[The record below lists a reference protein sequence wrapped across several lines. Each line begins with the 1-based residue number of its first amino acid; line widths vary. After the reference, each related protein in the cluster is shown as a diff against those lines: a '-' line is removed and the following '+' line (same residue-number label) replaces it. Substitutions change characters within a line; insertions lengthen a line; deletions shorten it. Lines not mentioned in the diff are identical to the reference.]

1 MLFSEK
7 RAFILPNIMSD
18 TLTSD
23 KVSHLLTIVEEA
35 TRSSEEGVK
44 YFVEP
49 AHGTLR
55 RSIALRHHFVFG
67 RRGSGKSSL
76 LRKAAADL
84 TVARAPI
91 AWVDLEPFKGHSYPD
106 LVLSVLIA
114 TLVAFKK
121 WLDHAA
127 IAPANK
133 TAFWA
138 KLFGRKPTKPAYNKI
153 KCRELSAKI
162 DNQITELKEQLH
174 AADAADLKLKK
185 ASTSDCELQG
195 DISTTLQ
202 GGGAQI
208 GSNLSTTQSA
218 TENQEVE
225 EQYKRSKIEFLRRHI
240 MDYQQIFDELAAV
253 SDGNSFLFLD
263 DLYHIRKDNQ
273 AQVVDYLHS
282 IGKGHKLWLKV
293 GTIRHRTVWYVHG
306 NPPIGMKLGDDAEEI
321 DLDLTLEK
329 YTITKD
335 FLTKILSNLMTP
347 VGLKTEDLMT
357 DGAIDRLVLASGGV
371 ARDFLS
377 IFRRAVDVAREKR
390 SDKINAEDINRAAGE
405 YDTSKREEFKR
416 DTYDEEENSLDSV
429 FQNVREF
436 CLERVNSNC
445 FLLNKDA
452 KGKHI
457 DQIHELVDLKLLHLI
472 RSRVTVKAAKQGQ
485 IYEAYMLDLSQYA
498 GARKRRDLEMVEFW
512 KPDAGDKL
520 RRGSLIFDD
529 GKPSGPL
536 AC

>member
-1 MLFSEK
+1 
-7 RAFILPNIMSD
+7 MSD
-18 TLTSD
+18 ILTSD
-23 KVSHLLTIVEEA
+23 KVSQLLTIVEEA

-55 RSIALRHHFVFG
+55 RSVALRHHFIFG

-84 TVARAPI
+84 TVARSPI

-106 LVLSVLIA
+106 LVLSVLIS
-114 TLVAFKK
+114 TLLAFKK
-121 WLDHAA
+121 WLDEAA

-133 TAFWA
+133 AAFWE
-138 KLFGRKPTKPAYNKI
+138 KLFGRRPSKPAYNKA
-153 KCRELSAKI
+153 KCRELSAKLLAK
-162 DNQITELKEQLH
+162 ITELKEQLH
-174 AADAADLKLKK
+174 AADAADLKTKK
-185 ASTSDCELQG
+185 GSSGESGTQANVTAKVKVPGSEL
-195 DISTTLQ
+195 
-202 GGGAQI
+202 
-208 GSNLSTTQSA
+208 GSNISA
-218 TENQEVE
+218 TESTKGTQEIE

-240 MDYQQIFDELAAV
+240 MDYQQIFDELATV
-253 SDGNSFLFLD
+253 SEGNSFLFLD

-273 AQVVDYLHS
+273 AQVVDYMHS

-329 YTITKD
+329 YSITKE
-335 FLTKILSNLMTP
+335 FLTKILANLMLP
-347 VGLKTEDLMT
+347 IKLKTEDLMT
-357 DGAIDRLVLASGGV
+357 HGAVDRLVLASGGV

-377 IFRRAVDVAREKR
+377 IFRRAVDVAHERE
-390 SDKINAEDINRAAGE
+390 SDKINAEDINIASGE

-416 DTYDEEENSLDSV
+416 DTYDEDEDSLDAV
-429 FQNVREF
+429 FQKVREF
-436 CLERVNSNC
+436 CLVKVNSNC

-457 DQIHELVDLKLLHLI
+457 EQVHELVDLKRLHLI
-472 RSRVTVKAAKQGQ
+472 RSRVTVKAARQGQ
-485 IYEAYMLDLSQYA
+485 IYEAYMLDLSEYA

-512 KPDAGDKL
+512 KPDSSEKL
-520 RRGSLIFDD
+520 RRAVLIFDD
-529 GKPSGPL
+529 GNSAG
-536 AC
+536 

>member
-1 MLFSEK
+1 
-7 RAFILPNIMSD
+7 MSD
-18 TLTSD
+18 ILTSD
-23 KVSHLLTIVEEA
+23 KVSQLLTVVEEA

-114 TLVAFKK
+114 TLVAFQK
-121 WLDHAA
+121 WLDQAA

-133 TAFWA
+133 TAFWT
-138 KLFGRKPTKPAYNKI
+138 KLFGRKPTKPACNKI

-162 DNQITELKEQLH
+162 ATQITELKEQLH
-174 AADAADLKLKK
+174 AADAADLKKK
-185 ASTSDCELQG
+185 TGSSAESGFQAQVAAKIKGGGAELG
-195 DISTTLQ
+195 SNISTTET
-202 GGGAQI
+202 AK
-208 GSNLSTTQSA
+208 
-218 TENQEVE
+218 ENREVE

-273 AQVVDYLHS
+273 AQVIDYMHS

-329 YTITKD
+329 YAITKD

-347 VGLKTEDLMT
+347 VGLKTQDLMT
-357 DGAIDRLVLASGGV
+357 EGAIDRLVLASGGV

-377 IFRRAVDVAREKR
+377 IFRRSVDVARER
-390 SDKINAEDINRAAGE
+390 GGDKINAEDINMASGE

-416 DTYDEEENSLDSV
+416 DTYDEEGDSLTTV
-429 FQNVREF
+429 FQNVRTF
-436 CLERVNSNC
+436 CLEKVNSNC

-472 RSRVTVKAAKQGQ
+472 RSRVTVKSTRQGQ
-485 IYEAYMLDLSQYA
+485 IYEAYMLDLCQYA
-498 GARKRRDLEMVEFW
+498 GARKRRDLGMVEFW
-512 KPDAGDKL
+512 KSDAEDKL
-520 RRGSLIFDD
+520 RRVSLIFDD
-529 GKPSGPL
+529 GKLGE
-536 AC
+536 

>member
-1 MLFSEK
+1 
-7 RAFILPNIMSD
+7 MSD
-18 TLTSD
+18 NLTSD
-23 KVSHLLTIVEEA
+23 KVSQLLTVVEEA

-106 LVLSVLIA
+106 LVLSVLITSLA
-114 TLVAFKK
+114 AFQK

-133 TAFWA
+133 AAFWA
-138 KLFGRKPTKPAYNKI
+138 KLFGRKPTKPAYNKA

-162 DNQITELKEQLH
+162 AKHIAELKEQLH
-174 AADAADLKLKK
+174 AADAADLKKKTGSSAETGFQAQVSAGLK
-185 ASTSDCELQG
+185 ARGAEL
-195 DISTTLQ
+195 
-202 GGGAQI
+202 
-208 GSNLSTTQSA
+208 GSNLSTNESA
-218 TENQEVE
+218 KENQEVE

-273 AQVVDYLHS
+273 AQVVDYMHS

-293 GTIRHRTVWYVHG
+293 GTIRHRTMWYVHG

-335 FLTKILSNLMTP
+335 FLTKIISNLMAS
-347 VGLKTEDLMT
+347 VDLEIDDLMT

-377 IFRRAVDVAREKR
+377 IFRRSVDVARERKGET
-390 SDKINAEDINRAAGE
+390 INAEDINKASGE
-405 YDTSKREEFKR
+405 YDSSKREEFKR

-429 FQNVREF
+429 FQKVRDF
-436 CLERVNSNC
+436 CLEKVNSNC

-472 RSRVTVKAAKQGQ
+472 RSRVTVKASRPGQ

-498 GARKRRDLEMVEFW
+498 GARKRRDLAMVEFW
-512 KPDAGDKL
+512 KADVEDKL
-520 RRGSLIFDD
+520 RRVSLIFDD
-529 GKPSGPL
+529 GK
-536 AC
+536 

>member
-1 MLFSEK
+1 
-7 RAFILPNIMSD
+7 MSD
-18 TLTSD
+18 NLTSD
-23 KVSHLLTIVEEA
+23 KVSQLLTVVEEA

-114 TLVAFKK
+114 SLAAFQK

-133 TAFWA
+133 AAFWA
-138 KLFGRKPTKPAYNKI
+138 KLFGRKPTKPAYNKN

-162 DNQITELKEQLH
+162 AKHIAELKEQLH
-174 AADAADLKLKK
+174 AADAADLKKTTGSSAETGFQAQASAGLK
-185 ASTSDCELQG
+185 A
-195 DISTTLQ
+195 
-202 GGGAQI
+202 GGAELS
-208 GSNLSTTQSA
+208 SNLSTTESA
-218 TENQEVE
+218 KENREIE

-273 AQVVDYLHS
+273 AQVVDYMHS

-293 GTIRHRTVWYVHG
+293 GTIRHRTMWYVHG

-335 FLTKILSNLMTP
+335 FLTKILSNLMAS
-347 VGLKTEDLMT
+347 VGLKIEDLMT

-377 IFRRAVDVAREKR
+377 IFRRSVDVARER
-390 SDKINAEDINRAAGE
+390 RGETINAEDINKASGE

-429 FQNVREF
+429 FQKVRDF
-436 CLERVNSNC
+436 CLEKVNSNC

-472 RSRVTVKAAKQGQ
+472 RSRVTVKASRQGQ

-498 GARKRRDLEMVEFW
+498 GARKRRDLGMVEFW
-512 KPDAGDKL
+512 KADVEDKL
-520 RRGSLIFDD
+520 RRVSLIFDD
-529 GKPSGPL
+529 GK
-536 AC
+536 

>member
-1 MLFSEK
+1 
-7 RAFILPNIMSD
+7 MSD
-18 TLTSD
+18 ILTSD
-23 KVSHLLTIVEEA
+23 KASQLLTVVEEA

-55 RSIALRHHFVFG
+55 RSFALRHHFVFG

-114 TLVAFKK
+114 TLAAFQK
-121 WLDHAA
+121 WLDQAA

-133 TAFWA
+133 RAFWS
-138 KLFGRKPTKPAYNKI
+138 KLFGRSPTKPAYNKN

-162 DNQITELKEQLH
+162 AKHIIELREQLH
-174 AADAADLKLKK
+174 AADAADLKLKT
-185 ASTSDCELQG
+185 ASSAEQGLQA
-195 DISTTLQ
+195 DLSAQLK

-208 GSNLSTTQSA
+208 GSNLTTTESA
-218 TENQEVE
+218 KQDREIE
-225 EQYKRSKIEFLRRHI
+225 ERYKRSKIEFLRRHI
-240 MDYQQIFDELAAV
+240 MDYQRIFDELASV

-273 AQVVDYLHS
+273 AQVVDYMHS

-347 VGLKTEDLMT
+347 VGLKTDDLMT

-377 IFRRAVDVAREKR
+377 IFRRAVDVARRK
-390 SDKINAEDINRAAGE
+390 
-405 YDTSKREEFKR
+405 
-416 DTYDEEENSLDSV
+416 
-429 FQNVREF
+429 
-436 CLERVNSNC
+436 
-445 FLLNKDA
+445 
-452 KGKHI
+452 
-457 DQIHELVDLKLLHLI
+457 
-472 RSRVTVKAAKQGQ
+472 KATK
-485 IYEAYMLDLSQYA
+485 
-498 GARKRRDLEMVEFW
+498 
-512 KPDAGDKL
+512 
-520 RRGSLIFDD
+520 
-529 GKPSGPL
+529 
-536 AC
+536 

>member
-1 MLFSEK
+1 
-7 RAFILPNIMSD
+7 MSD
-18 TLTSD
+18 NLTSN
-23 KVSHLLTIVEEA
+23 KVSQLLTIVEEA

-84 TVARAPI
+84 TVSRAPI

-114 TLVAFKK
+114 TLAAFQK

-133 TAFWA
+133 AAFWA

-153 KCRELSAKI
+153 KCRELSGKIAK
-162 DNQITELKEQLH
+162 QIAELKEQLH
-174 AADAADLKLKK
+174 AADAADLKKK
-185 ASTSDCELQG
+185 TGSSAEVGSQAKVAAK
-195 DISTTLQ
+195 IK
-202 GGGAQI
+202 GGGAEL
-208 GSNLSTTQSA
+208 GSDLSTTETA
-218 TENQEVE
+218 KENQEVE

-240 MDYQQIFDELAAV
+240 MDYQEIFDELALV

-273 AQVVDYLHS
+273 AQVVDYMHS

-293 GTIRHRTVWYVHG
+293 GTIRHRTVWYIHG
-306 NPPIGMKLGDDAEEI
+306 NPPVGMKLGDDAEEI

-329 YTITKD
+329 YAITKD
-335 FLTKILSNLMTP
+335 FLIKILSNLMAS
-347 VGLKTEDLMT
+347 VDLEIEDLMT
-357 DGAIDRLVLASGGV
+357 EGAIDRLVLASGGV

-377 IFRRAVDVAREKR
+377 IFRRSVDVARERK
-390 SDKINAEDINRAAGE
+390 SNTINAEDINKASGE

-429 FQNVREF
+429 FQQVREF

-452 KGKHI
+452 KGKHV

-472 RSRVTVKAAKQGQ
+472 RSRVTVKASRQGQ

-498 GARKRRDLEMVEFW
+498 GARKRRDLGMVEFW
-512 KPDAGDKL
+512 KADAEDKL
-520 RRGSLIFDD
+520 RRVSLIFDD
-529 GKPSGPL
+529 GK
-536 AC
+536 

>member
-1 MLFSEK
+1 
-7 RAFILPNIMSD
+7 MSD
-18 TLTSD
+18 NLTSA
-23 KVSHLLTIVEEA
+23 KVSQLLTVVEEA

-106 LVLSVLIA
+106 LVLSALIA
-114 TLVAFKK
+114 SLAAFQK

-133 TAFWA
+133 AAFWA
-138 KLFGRKPTKPAYNKI
+138 KLFGRKPTKPAFNKI

-162 DNQITELKEQLH
+162 AKQIDELKEQLH
-174 AADAADLKLKK
+174 AADAADLKKRTGSSAETGVQAQVSGGFK
-185 ASTSDCELQG
+185 V
-195 DISTTLQ
+195 
-202 GGGAQI
+202 GGAGI
-208 GSNLSTTQSA
+208 GSNLSATESA
-218 TENQEVE
+218 KENQEVE

-273 AQVVDYLHS
+273 AQVVDYMHS

-306 NPPIGMKLGDDAEEI
+306 NPPVGMKLGDDAEEI

-329 YTITKD
+329 YAITKD
-335 FLTKILSNLMTP
+335 FLTKILSNLMAS
-347 VGLKTEDLMT
+347 VRLGIEDLMT
-357 DGAIDRLVLASGGV
+357 AGAIDRLVLASGGV

-377 IFRRAVDVAREKR
+377 IFRRSVDVARERKG
-390 SDKINAEDINRAAGE
+390 DTINAEDINKASGE

-429 FQNVREF
+429 FQKVREF
-436 CLERVNSNC
+436 CLEKVNSNC

-472 RSRVTVKAAKQGQ
+472 RSRVTVKASRQGQ

-498 GARKRRDLEMVEFW
+498 GARKRRDLGMVEFW
-512 KPDAGDKL
+512 KADVEDKL
-520 RRGSLIFDD
+520 RRVSLIFDD
-529 GKPSGPL
+529 GKSV
-536 AC
+536 AEN

>member
-1 MLFSEK
+1 
-7 RAFILPNIMSD
+7 MSNN
-18 TLTSD
+18 LTSS
-23 KVSHLLTIVEEA
+23 KVSELLTIVEEA

-44 YFVEP
+44 FFVEP

-55 RSIALRHHFVFG
+55 RCVALRHHLIFG

-114 TLVAFKK
+114 TLIAFQK
-121 WLDHAA
+121 WLDSAA

-162 DNQITELKEQLH
+162 AKQISELKDQLH
-174 AADAADLKLKK
+174 AADAADLKKTSGSSAEIGFQTQVAAKLK
-185 ASTSDCELQG
+185 
-195 DISTTLQ
+195 
-202 GGGAQI
+202 GGGAELD
-208 GSNLSTTQSA
+208 SNFGTTE
-218 TENQEVE
+218 TMKENQALE

-240 MDYQQIFDELAAV
+240 MDYQQVFDELAVV
-253 SDGNSFLFLD
+253 SNGNSFLFLD

-273 AQVVDYLHS
+273 AQVVDYMHS

-329 YTITKD
+329 YTITKE
-335 FLTKILSNLMTP
+335 FLTKILSNLMAS
-347 VGLKTEDLMT
+347 VGLKAEDLMT

-377 IFRRAVDVAREKR
+377 IFRRAVDVARER
-390 SDKINAEDINRAAGE
+390 EGDTINAEDINKASGE

-429 FQNVREF
+429 FLQVREF
-436 CLERVNSNC
+436 CLEKVNSNC

-472 RSRVTVKAAKQGQ
+472 RSRVTVKASKQGQ

-520 RRGSLIFDD
+520 RRVSLIFDD
-529 GKPSGPL
+529 GKSHD
-536 AC
+536 